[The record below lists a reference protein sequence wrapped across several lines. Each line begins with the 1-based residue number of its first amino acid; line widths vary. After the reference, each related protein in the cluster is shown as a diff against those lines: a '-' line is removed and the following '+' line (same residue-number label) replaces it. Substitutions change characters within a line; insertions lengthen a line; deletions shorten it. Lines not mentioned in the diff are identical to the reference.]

1 MARKEHY
8 GWEVFLG
15 TFLGAVATVALLGAL
30 ISLIWASAIGIGVQ
44 TPAIIGAVVG
54 GILGASLGHVPASQR
69 TAARRRHTALIMAGL
84 IGLPLMLLAVLG
96 AAVGLLR
103 YMA

>member
-1 MARKEHY
+1 MAGKEHY

-30 ISLIWASAIGIGVQ
+30 IGLIWASAIGIGLQ
-44 TPAIIGAVVG
+44 TPLIIGAAAG

-69 TAARRRHTALIMAGL
+69 TAAGRRHMAFIMAGL
-84 IGLPLMLLAVLG
+84 IGLPLMLVLVLG

-103 YMA
+103 QMA